1 MSILLWFP
9 FLSFACDNCNVY
21 LNLSP
26 NDYKNSI
33 GIFMRHREMYGEY
46 NLLGE
51 MITTRHA
58 GHGNDMAF
66 WGEKVVEKYFT
77 YELRGSF
84 YIREKW
90 KTSVILPMVNNL
102 QQIGDYRRY
111 NITGIGDP
119 IIMESYQV
127 FNTKQDAL
135 SGALK
140 QRLSIGAGLKF
151 PLGKTNLEY
160 TNGIPNL
167 DLQPGTGSWDALVFI
182 AYTVKWKFAGI
193 TANVNHKRNGLD
205 AEDYRYGA
213 VTNGTLNL
221 FSDLSFKRFK
231 VRLSTGVYIEHAQMD
246 ETALYSNELPFKH
259 YDTGGTVLF
268 GNGKIQVFTDHFTAF
283 LEYQTPLKNSLNGYT
298 QLLTKNKINTGI
310 IYTF

>member
-1 MSILLWFP
+1 MLWFP

-46 NLLGE
+46 NLVGE

-66 WGEKVVEKYFT
+66 WGEKVVENYFT
-77 YELRGSF
+77 YEIRGSF

-90 KTSVILPMVNNL
+90 KTRFVLPLVNNH
-102 QQIGDYRRY
+102 QRIGDYQRY
-111 NITGIGDP
+111 KNILGLGDP

-127 FNTKQDAL
+127 FNTKRDTGT
-135 SGALK
+135 SRFS
-140 QRLSIGAGLKF
+140 QRMSVGAGLKF
-151 PLGKTNLEY
+151 PVGKTNLTY
-160 TNGIPNL
+160 NNGSPNL
-167 DLQPGTGSWDALVFI
+167 DLQPGSGSWDVLAFI
-182 AYTVKWKFAGI
+182 AYTAKYEFIGL
-193 TANVNHKRNGLD
+193 TSNLNHKRNGLD
-205 AEDYRYGA
+205 AQDYRYGS

-221 FSDLSFKRFK
+221 FGDMHFKRFQLR
-231 VRLSTGVYIEHAQMD
+231 VEAGTYFEHANMD
-246 ETALYSNELPFKH
+246 ETLYFSNELPHKH
-259 YDTGGTVLF
+259 YDTGGNVWF
-268 GNGKIQVFTDHFTAF
+268 ANGKIQLFTDHFVAF
-283 LEYQTPLKNSLNGYT
+283 IEYQSPFSDNLNGYT
-298 QLLTKNKINTGI
+298 QLLTKNKINSGI